1 MVHNLIRQLIA
12 GEGVV
17 HNLIR
22 QLIAGEGGRVHN
34 LIRQLIAGDGVVH
47 KLDLR
52 SSLWRCGGT
61 LAAHQA
67 FKSMSLGSN
76 TTFVRMILI

>member
-1 MVHNLIRQLIA
+1 MVHNLLWQLIAGEGAVHNLIRQLIA
-12 GEGVV
+12 GDG
-17 HNLIR
+17 
-22 QLIAGEGGRVHN
+22 AVHN

>member
-1 MVHNLIRQLIA
+1 MAHNLIRQLIA

-17 HNLIR
+17 HNLLW
-22 QLIAGEGGRVHN
+22 QLIAEEGVVHN
-34 LIRQLIAGDGVVH
+34 LMWQLLAAEGVVH